1 MKRILLL
8 SLLIPVVAVAWW
20 AYQRKSEPPVV
31 PFAAV
36 RRETLTSTL
45 TTNGKVEPIEWQAVR
60 AGIAG
65 VVDRVPVSEGAQVR
79 TGDTLAVLSVT
90 GLQSELR
97 AAEAR
102 VAEAR
107 AELSRLERGG
117 PATELAQIQ
126 GSLAR
131 ARNER
136 EVAQREYES
145 LNRLAAKQA
154 ATRAEVDAARNR
166 VRAAEL
172 EIESLERRRTA
183 LAASGDKGAAEAR
196 LREAEAAAEAA
207 RIRIGNSVVRSPMD
221 GAIYELSARPGSYL
235 NAGDLVANVGRLEM
249 ARVRVYV
256 DEPELGRVQ
265 VGQPVTIT
273 WDALPGRTWQGTVER
288 KPSSVQEMGTRHVG
302 EVLCTIDNAGLQ
314 LVPGTNV
321 NAEIRTNVV
330 AGALTIPKEALRRDA
345 RGTGVY
351 ALQDGALAWRPV
363 TLGASSVTRAQIV
376 SGLKEGENVAL
387 STDVPLEPGKR
398 VTPANA
404 EP

>member
-172 EIESLERRRTA
+172 EIESLERRRAA